1 MGIRTHCGWRPDCGK
16 TVLGAKALTSK
27 DSKRGGKAVN
37 AEEVPEAARD
47 SRLVAVILAG
57 SPQDARQKS
66 VRALEA
72 GVQLT
77 EIAGTTPKAVEQQA
91 RLVGAGTV
99 LTGRDAGLVLEAG
112 AEFVPAPNFSREVR
126 DRCWAVAV

>member
-47 SRLVAVILAG
+47 
-57 SPQDARQKS
+57 
-66 VRALEA
+66 ALEA

-77 EIAGTTPKAVEQQA
+77 EIACTTPKAVEQQA